1 LICCT
6 SIEGLEILMSPR
18 SEANLKPIKEAAS
31 WTTLV
36 DSGELSDSKRE
47 EFHAWL
53 DEPGNARAHSECR
66 TLLAMIQD
74 LPESKAASL
83 RRMPIPQ
90 PWFPALVPILN
101 HPLRTSCVAAAAAA
115 ILVAGAW
122 FNLRPFR
129 EYVTQTYATETGEQ
143 RTVILKDGS
152 TAHLNTKSRIHWT
165 GVGKD
170 RRVVLD
176 MGEVL
181 FEVAHDPVRPFRVM
195 VGNSEIRDLATEF
208 DVYRRENGSVVVT
221 VLKGQVAVGGVAVG
235 TDESPFSERQLG
247 PNQQVEYTRAG
258 LVSDVH
264 TVDATKVVH
273 WRDGLLETQGMSFST
288 VVSELNRYSAK
299 QILVPDSRVDDAH
312 ITLGGAF
319 GIHDVPAALSLIQGI
334 APVVVTDTGDSYVIT
349 FKTNATESEQNTA
362 PQQNAAGRP

>member
-1 LICCT
+1 
-6 SIEGLEILMSPR
+6 MSPR
-18 SEANLKPIKEAAS
+18 SEANDSNPIKEAAS

-36 DSGELSDSKRE
+36 DSGELSDSQRQ

-53 DEPGNARAHSECR
+53 DEPRNARAHSECR

-74 LPESKAASL
+74 LPESKASGL
-83 RRMPIPQ
+83 RRLPIPQ
-90 PWFPALVPILN
+90 PWFPVLAHVLD
-101 HPLRTSCVAAAAAA
+101 HPLRTSCIAAAAVA

-122 FNLRPFR
+122 FNLRPVR
-129 EYVTQTYATETGEQ
+129 EYVTQTYSTETGES
-143 RTVILKDGS
+143 RTVVLKDGS
-152 TAHLNTKSRIHWT
+152 IAHINTKSRIRWT

-181 FEVAHDPVRPFRVM
+181 FEVAHDPARPFRVM

-208 DVYRRENGSVVVT
+208 DVYRRDNGSVVVT
-221 VLKGQVAVGGVAVG
+221 VLKGQVAVQGVAIG
-235 TDESPFSERQLG
+235 SGESTFSERQVK
-247 PNQQVEYTRAG
+247 PNQQVEYTTAG
-258 LVSDVH
+258 VVNDVH
-264 TVDATKVVH
+264 PVDATKVVR
-273 WRDGLLETQGMSFST
+273 WREGLLETRGLSFST
-288 VVSELNRYSAK
+288 VVSELNRYSSK

-319 GIHDVPAALSLIQGI
+319 GIHDVPAALSLIQEI
-334 APVVVTDTGDSYVIT
+334 APIAVTDTGDSYVLT
-349 FKTNATESEQNTA
+349 LKTDAAVSEQTTA

>member
-1 LICCT
+1 
-6 SIEGLEILMSPR
+6 MSAR
-18 SEANLKPIKEAAS
+18 SEANLNPIKEAAS

-36 DSGELSDSKRE
+36 DSGEMSENQRR

-53 DEPGNARAHSECR
+53 DEPRNARAHSECR

-74 LPESKAASL
+74 LPGEKAATL

-90 PWFPALVPILN
+90 PWFPVLAHVFEQ
-101 HPLRTSCVAAAAAA
+101 PLRASCVAAAAVA

-122 FNLRPFR
+122 FSLRPVR
-129 EYVTQTYATETGEQ
+129 EYVTQAYSTETGES
-143 RTVILKDGS
+143 RVVVLKDGS
-152 TAHLNTKSRIHWT
+152 IAHINTKSRIHWA

-221 VLKGQVAVGGVAVG
+221 VLKGQVSVQGVAVG
-235 TDESPFSERQLG
+235 GGEAPFPEREVK
-247 PNQQVEYTRAG
+247 PNQQVEYTTAG
-258 LVSDVH
+258 LVNDVH
-264 TVDATKVVH
+264 PVDAARVVR
-273 WRDGLLETQGMSFST
+273 WREGLLETQGLSFNT
-288 VVSELNRYSAK
+288 VVSELNRYSTK

-312 ITLGGAF
+312 ISLGGAF
-319 GIHDVPAALSLIQGI
+319 GIHDVPSALSLIQLV
-334 APVVVTDTGDSYVIT
+334 APIVVTDTGDSYVLT
-349 FKTNATESEQNTA
+349 LKTDATVSEQNTA